1 MKEAN
6 HKKTNAVWYHLY
18 EMPRVVRLIKLGSRM
33 VVARNEGKEN
43 GDLLFTGYRDL
54 ALQDERVPEMGCTTL

>member
-1 MKEAN
+1 
-6 HKKTNAVWYHLY
+6 
-18 EMPRVVRLIKLGSRM
+18 MPRVVRLIKLGSRM

-43 GDLLFTGYRDL
+43 GDLLFNGYRDL

>member
-6 HKKTNAVWYHLY
+6 HKKTNAVQYHLY

-33 VVARNEGKEN
+33 VLARNEGKEN
-43 GDLLFTGYRDL
+43 GDLLFNRYRDL
-54 ALQDERVPEMGCTTL
+54 AFQDDRVSEMGCTTM